1 MRYTPSA
8 SKPAAVARKAHLIEA
23 QVTVVRYFALDGT
36 DHPTHK
42 AQARMIHRC
51 VCWWN
56 CHTDA
61 RRPHEIVNRGRGC
74 LMRH

>member
-1 MRYTPSA
+1 M
-8 SKPAAVARKAHLIEA
+8 
-23 QVTVVRYFALDGT
+23 VRYFALDGT

-42 AQARMIHRC
+42 AQARMTRRC

-61 RRPHEIVNRGRGC
+61 RRPHEIVNRAKVA
-74 LMRH
+74 